1 MPLCHGQLLYVWLF
15 NITVVI
21 FTLSVNHGTT
31 AYEWFKWFKFGV
43 HQPQKML
50 QPIKKNC
57 FSILIILLPLCGN
70 SQEVAL
76 DSLKNELD
84 GHTLQDTLRA
94 GLLIEMAGAMTYS
107 NPNEAFPNVEEA
119 IAISEKTNW
128 IKGEALAHRQKGNL
142 HYVLGDNLNA
152 LDAYQK
158 ALVLSQKMSNKQ
170 LESSLLGN
178 IGNIHA
184 DLKEYDKALANYRAY
199 LSTAQSLNNRPD
211 EIKALSNIAIVYND
225 TENFEE
231 GVSYLEKALALAK
244 LEENNLFIAAIT
256 NNLALAYKKLGQN
269 KNALIRYQEAAN
281 LAQQIGNKY
290 IEASAL
296 NSIGKINVL
305 LKNYDLAETNARK
318 ALALSKEI
326 GAVEWES
333 DSWEV
338 LSQVYEHNGNMA
350 EALDAYKEHVQLRDS
365 VLNEEKRSE
374 LTRKEMQFQMERQQ
388 AVAQEEIKRQ
398 ELVKNGYLFGAILLA
413 LVSIIGYFL
422 YKRRRDALE
431 KGRVAEFNA
440 LVAETELKAL
450 RSQMN
455 PHFIFNSLNSIS
467 DFISKKDIQQ
477 ADDYLVKFSKLT
489 RSILEN
495 SEKKWITLE
504 EDLELMKLYMQLEAL
519 RLENKLDY
527 HISVDESIE
536 LDNTLVP
543 PLIFQPF
550 IENSIWHGIAPKQ
563 GSGQIDLLIKKDGNM
578 LKYIV
583 EDNGVGRLSTNTY
596 VKKKGSFG
604 MKIAS
609 NRIDII
615 NHLKNTNGSI
625 NLLDKTE
632 GLRVEIRLPLELQF

>member
-1 MPLCHGQLLYVWLF
+1 
-15 NITVVI
+15 
-21 FTLSVNHGTT
+21 
-31 AYEWFKWFKFGV
+31 
-43 HQPQKML
+43 ML
-50 QPIKKNC
+50 RPIKKTC
-57 FSILIILLPLCGN
+57 FSLLIIFIPLCGN
-70 SQEVAL
+70 SQEVQL
-76 DSLKNELD
+76 DSQRNELE
-84 GHTLQDTLRA
+84 GHTSQDTIRA
-94 GLLIEMAGAMTYS
+94 GLLIEITGEMTYS
-107 NPNEAFPNVEEA
+107 SPNEAFPYVKEA

-128 IKGEALAHRQKGNL
+128 VKGEALAQRQKGNL

-152 LDAYQK
+152 LNAYQK
-158 ALVLSQKMSNKQ
+158 ALVLSQKMANKQ

-184 DLKEYDKALANYRAY
+184 DLKEYDKALTNYRAY
-199 LSTAQSLNNRPD
+199 LSTSQSLNNRPD
-211 EIKALSNIAIVYND
+211 EIKALSNIAVVYND

-244 LEENNLFIAAIT
+244 LEENKLFIAAIT

-269 KNALIRYQEAAN
+269 EKALVHYQEAAD

-305 LKNYDLAETNARK
+305 LNNYERAETNARQ
-318 ALALSKEI
+318 ALSLSKEI

-338 LSQVYEHNGNMA
+338 LSQVFEHNGNMA

-388 AVAQEEIKRQ
+388 AVAQEKIKRQ
-398 ELVKNGYLFGAILLA
+398 ELVKNGYLLGAILLA
-413 LVSIIGYFL
+413 LISILGYFL

-431 KGRVAEFNA
+431 KRKVAEFNA
-440 LVAETELKAL
+440 KVAETELKAL

-467 DFISKKDIQQ
+467 DFISKNDIQQ

-504 EDLELMKLYMQLEAL
+504 EDLELMELYMQIEAL
-519 RLENKLDY
+519 RLDNKLNY
-527 HISVDESIE
+527 HISVDDSVEP
-536 LDNTLVP
+536 DNTLVP
-543 PLIFQPF
+543 PLILQPF

-563 GSGQIDLLIKKDGNM
+563 GDGQIDLLIKKDENM
-578 LKYIV
+578 LEYVV
-583 EDNGVGRLSTNTY
+583 EDNGVGRLATHTED
-596 VKKKGSFG
+596 KKKGSFG
-604 MKIAS
+604 VKITR

-632 GLRVEIRLPLELQF
+632 GLRVKIRLPLELQF

>member
-1 MPLCHGQLLYVWLF
+1 
-15 NITVVI
+15 
-21 FTLSVNHGTT
+21 
-31 AYEWFKWFKFGV
+31 
-43 HQPQKML
+43 ML
-50 QPIKKNC
+50 RPIKKTC
-57 FSILIILLPLCGN
+57 FSILIMLFPLCGS
-70 SQEVAL
+70 SQEVQL
-76 DSLKNELD
+76 DSLRNELE
-84 GHTLQDTLRA
+84 GHTLQDTIRA
-94 GLLIEMAGAMTYS
+94 GLLIEMAGKMTYS
-107 NPNEAFPNVEEA
+107 SPNDALPNVEEA

-142 HYVLGDNLNA
+142 YYVLGDNLNA

-158 ALVLSQKMSNKQ
+158 ALVLSQKMANKQ

-184 DLKEYDKALANYRAY
+184 DLKEYDKALTNYRAY
-199 LSTAQSLNNRPD
+199 LSTAQSLDNRPD

-256 NNLALAYKKLGQN
+256 NNLALAYKKLGHN
-269 KNALIRYQEAAN
+269 VKALARYQEAAD

-305 LKNYDLAETNARK
+305 FNNYDLAETNAHK

-338 LSQVYEHNGNMA
+338 LSRVYEHNGNMA
-350 EALDAYKEHVQLRDS
+350 EALDVYKEHVQLRDS

-388 AVAQEEIKRQ
+388 AIAQEEIKRQ
-398 ELVKNGYLFGAILLA
+398 ELVKNGYLLGAILLT
-413 LVSIIGYFL
+413 LMSIVGYFL

-440 LVAETELKAL
+440 KVAETELKAL

-467 DFISKKDIQQ
+467 DFISKNDIQQ

-489 RSILEN
+489 RAILEN

-504 EDLELMKLYMQLEAL
+504 EDLELMELYMQIEAL
-519 RLENKLDY
+519 RLENKLIY
-527 HISVDESIE
+527 RISVDDNVEP
-536 LDNTLVP
+536 DNTLVP
-543 PLIFQPF
+543 PLILQPF

-563 GSGQIDLLIKKDGNM
+563 GNGQIDLLIKKDGNM
-578 LKYIV
+578 LEYVV
-583 EDNGVGRLSTNTY
+583 EDNGVGRSGTY
-596 VKKKGSFG
+596 THNKKKSPFG
-604 MKIAS
+604 VKITS

-615 NHLKNTNGSI
+615 NHLKNTDGSI
-625 NLLDKTE
+625 NLSDKTE
-632 GLRVEIRLPLELQF
+632 GVRVEIRLPLELQF

>member
-1 MPLCHGQLLYVWLF
+1 
-15 NITVVI
+15 
-21 FTLSVNHGTT
+21 
-31 AYEWFKWFKFGV
+31 
-43 HQPQKML
+43 ML
-50 QPIKKNC
+50 RPIKKTC
-57 FSILIILLPLCGN
+57 FSLLIIFLPLCGN
-70 SQEVAL
+70 SQGVQL
-76 DSLKNELD
+76 DSLRNELE
-84 GHTLQDTLRA
+84 GHTLQDTIRA
-94 GLLIEMAGAMTYS
+94 GLLIEIAGEMTYS
-107 NPNEAFPNVEEA
+107 SPNEAFPYVKEA

-142 HYVLGDNLNA
+142 YYVLGDNLNA

-158 ALVLSQKMSNKQ
+158 ALVLSQKMVNKQ

-184 DLKEYDKALANYRAY
+184 DLKEYDKALTNYRAY

-231 GVSYLEKALALAK
+231 GVAYLEKALALAK

-269 KNALIRYQEAAN
+269 EKALAHYQEAAD

-305 LKNYDLAETNARK
+305 LNNYGMAETNARQ
-318 ALALSKEI
+318 ALSLSKEI

-338 LSQVYEHNGNMA
+338 LSQVFENNGNMA

-388 AVAQEEIKRQ
+388 AVALEEIKRQ
-398 ELVKNGYLFGAILLA
+398 ELVKNGYLLGAILLA
-413 LVSIIGYFL
+413 LISILGYFL

-431 KGRVAEFNA
+431 KRKVAEFNA
-440 LVAETELKAL
+440 KVAETELKAL

-504 EDLELMKLYMQLEAL
+504 EDLELMELYMQIEAL
-519 RLENKLDY
+519 RLENKLNY
-527 HISVDESIE
+527 RISIDESVE
-536 LDNTLVP
+536 PENTLVP
-543 PLIFQPF
+543 PLLLQPF

-563 GSGQIDLLIKKDGNM
+563 GDGQIDLLIKKDDNM
-578 LKYIV
+578 LEYIV
-583 EDNGVGRLSTNTY
+583 EDNGVGRSATNT
-596 VKKKGSFG
+596 KAKRKGSFG
-604 MKIAS
+604 VKITS

>member
-1 MPLCHGQLLYVWLF
+1 
-15 NITVVI
+15 
-21 FTLSVNHGTT
+21 
-31 AYEWFKWFKFGV
+31 
-43 HQPQKML
+43 
-50 QPIKKNC
+50 
-57 FSILIILLPLCGN
+57 
-70 SQEVAL
+70 
-76 DSLKNELD
+76 
-84 GHTLQDTLRA
+84 
-94 GLLIEMAGAMTYS
+94 
-107 NPNEAFPNVEEA
+107 
-119 IAISEKTNW
+119 
-128 IKGEALAHRQKGNL
+128 
-142 HYVLGDNLNA
+142 
-152 LDAYQK
+152 
-158 ALVLSQKMSNKQ
+158 
-170 LESSLLGN
+170 
-178 IGNIHA
+178 
-184 DLKEYDKALANYRAY
+184 
-199 LSTAQSLNNRPD
+199 
-211 EIKALSNIAIVYND
+211 
-225 TENFEE
+225 
-231 GVSYLEKALALAK
+231 
-244 LEENNLFIAAIT
+244 
-256 NNLALAYKKLGQN
+256 
-269 KNALIRYQEAAN
+269 
-281 LAQQIGNKY
+281 
-290 IEASAL
+290 
-296 NSIGKINVL
+296 
-305 LKNYDLAETNARK
+305 
-318 ALALSKEI
+318 
-326 GAVEWES
+326 
-333 DSWEV
+333 
-338 LSQVYEHNGNMA
+338 MA

-398 ELVKNGYLFGAILLA
+398 ELVKNGYLLGAILLA
-413 LVSIIGYFL
+413 LISILGYFL

-431 KGRVAEFNA
+431 KRKVAEFNA
-440 LVAETELKAL
+440 KVAETELKAL

-477 ADDYLVKFSKLT
+477 ADDYLIKFSKLT

-504 EDLELMKLYMQLEAL
+504 EDLELMKLYMQIEAL

-527 HISVDESIE
+527 HISIDKSIE

-543 PLIFQPF
+543 PLILQPF

-563 GSGQIDLLIKKDGNM
+563 GNGQIDLLIKKDGNM